1 MNKYFLFVVL
11 LVAMSSAWAQVPQ
24 FSSSSFSGWIYNNP
38 VIYLNEDNILANRV
52 VLYKT
57 SAGQDLTLT
66 SPEFNCSA
74 GKSID
79 MNVTWI
85 TTQWKDEQ
93 FDKSKVALTAA
104 LLDASGAV
112 VDSVTHE
119 FDSISRTNHVIFSL
133 EVPAT
138 MQHARLRLASWKA
151 DVNSS
156 GAVRQMTA
164 STTLIGDVNL
174 DGEIS
179 VADVNAVLFV
189 ILGIGPDMTNGRA
202 DVNHDGEVGLAD
214 VNRIIG
220 FILN

>member
-1 MNKYFLFVVL
+1 MKNYLLFVVFM
-11 LVAMSSAWAQVPQ
+11 VTMSSAWAQVPQ
-24 FSSSSFSGWIYNNP
+24 FSSANFAGWIYNNP

-52 VLYKT
+52 VLYRT

-74 GKSID
+74 GRSID

-112 VDSVTHE
+112 VDSVTYE
-119 FDSISRTNHVIFSL
+119 FDSISRTNHVFFSL